1 MKRVHGECSI
11 LKNKY
16 SIKSEIS
23 INNKI
28 KNKQNDLSYSRA
40 TQVIFFMPNSVTLG
54 L

>member
-16 SIKSEIS
+16 RSEIS

-40 TQVIFFMPNSVTLG
+40 TQVIFFMPKSVTLG